1 MTPSA
6 DILLPEMRPYKISN
20 VHNTHIFKLSLAQE
34 HRYTHVYINTYT
46 YMYTYTYTYTHTY
59 KYTQKTATR
68 IHADTKEEK
77 FQNLKKKTSQVTF
90 VSSVAE
96 VVPNSLDSDE
106 NFKH

>member
-1 MTPSA
+1 
-6 DILLPEMRPYKISN
+6 
-20 VHNTHIFKLSLAQE
+20 
-34 HRYTHVYINTYT
+34 
-46 YMYTYTYTYTHTY
+46 MYTYTYTYTHTY

-68 IHADTKEEK
+68 IHEDTKEEK
-77 FQNLKKKTSQVTF
+77 FQNLKKKTSQDTF